1 MEHKIHYALEIISK
15 KYYTKA
21 EVYKKELDRFVHL
34 TNENPALS
42 CHVNDNLRELLQ
54 GDDW

>member
-1 MEHKIHYALEIISK
+1 MENKIYHALENISK

-34 TNENPALS
+34 ANGNPALS
-42 CHVNDNLRELLQ
+42 CHVNDNLTEILQ
-54 GDDW
+54 GDDR